1 LFRENLLLPPLVVPL
16 FSTPA
21 AFLRAC
27 GYTTLWFFGCAAGL
41 PKSTPPRSKLSPPP
55 SAAPR
60 ADACSAQPRAAAA
73 PRLSPP
79 PPRAF
84 ALFYSASPSG
94 SSTLT
99 CSPTCLL
106 PYLLPKLWASPVCT
120 RRHRLAQGRP
130 CALRIAHSGRRSLI
144 GSPTSAAL
152 PCLWTESSL
161 LPPPPPRAP
170 FALLPRPALQGA
182 VPPSPQPMVGLFPAA
197 ATTADASARSPWPR
211 PLSPH
216 CHLHALQSL
225 FILFL
230 AHRHPKTRRPAKGFS
245 SAGTTL
251 LTFISVFKLCMLLP
265 LPWPYLSLRPSSAI
279 LAPPHKSFLLNRAL
293 T

>member
-1 LFRENLLLPPLVVPL
+1 MKTFCYRLLLFPCSLHPLPFCVRAVTPLYGSLVVLLGCPKALRRAQSCFPPPRPPLAPM
-16 FSTPA
+16 PA
-21 AFLRAC
+21 E
-27 GYTTLWFFGCAAGL
+27 
-41 PKSTPPRSKLSPPP
+41 PSPG
-55 SAAPR
+55 
-60 ADACSAQPRAAAA
+60 
-73 PRLSPP
+73 PP

-144 GSPTSAAL
+144 GSPTSAPL

-182 VPPSPQPMVGLFPAA
+182 VPPSPQPMVGPLPAA
-197 ATTADASARSPWPR
+197 ATTADALARSPWPR

-216 CHLHALQSL
+216 CHLRALQSL

-251 LTFISVFKLCMLLP
+251 LTFICV
-265 LPWPYLSLRPSSAI
+265 
-279 LAPPHKSFLLNRAL
+279 
-293 T
+293 

>member
-1 LFRENLLLPPLVVPL
+1 MHSASPKVVYPLGRCLQRPAQGRRRPAPL
-16 FSTPA
+16 
-21 AFLRAC
+21 
-27 GYTTLWFFGCAAGL
+27 
-41 PKSTPPRSKLSPPP
+41 
-55 SAAPR
+55 
-60 ADACSAQPRAAAA
+60 
-73 PRLSPP
+73 
-79 PPRAF
+79 
-84 ALFYSASPSG
+84 LFYSASPSG

-182 VPPSPQPMVGLFPAA
+182 VPPSPHPMVGLLPAA

-216 CHLHALQSL
+216 CHLRALQSL

-230 AHRHPKTRRPAKGFS
+230 AHRHPKRFRV
-245 SAGTTL
+245 
-251 LTFISVFKLCMLLP
+251 SVRVSVK
-265 LPWPYLSLRPSSAI
+265 RQTI
-279 LAPPHKSFLLNRAL
+279 QKV
-293 T
+293 